1 VTKLQEL
8 LEDMNI
14 VKALLEEA
22 EGPAVTMAVSEDS
35 LAQIAVGKTCLDVFC
50 EIAARYQNRMLDEQ
64 KRQRFEPFLNSMTQE
79 NLLRLVDRSLSE
91 AHWEA
96 AQDG

>member
-8 LEDMNI
+8 LEVINI

-22 EGPAVTMAVSEDS
+22 EGRTVTMAVSEDS
-35 LAQIAVGKTCLDVFC
+35 LAQIAIRKACLDVFY
-50 EIAARYQNRMLDEQ
+50 EIAASCQNGMLDEQ

-79 NLLRLVDRSLSE
+79 NLLRLVDPSLSR
-91 AHWEA
+91 AH
-96 AQDG
+96 